1 MNGSGIDCKRSSMN
15 SLSRREF
22 LKLSGTAMAA
32 LFLPPLSTN
41 GDSLSYRQGRV
52 TDVNIHM
59 HQTPSFTGKILETYW
74 KDTVFRIG
82 EVTIGDQ
89 EPAYNRTW
97 YRVGE
102 SGFVHSGAV
111 QPVRT
116 QTNPPIAD
124 IPAGGALAEVTVPFT
139 DAHWKLGKVFPVAY
153 RFYYATTHWV
163 EDLEYDPDGNPWY
176 RLMED
181 KWKVTYYAP
190 ATHLRIIPIEELT
203 PLSPEIPASAK
214 RLEVRT
220 PEQTVIAYEF
230 DRPVFMTRAATGARF
245 SNGNFA
251 TPVGRHFTKHKVP
264 SRHMA
269 AGNLAYNGYDLPG
282 VPWVTYIT
290 ESGISFHGTYWH
302 NNFGRPR
309 SHGCINL
316 SPEAAKWIFRWSLPA
331 VPPEEP
337 EIFENYG
344 TIVDVT

>member
-1 MNGSGIDCKRSSMN
+1 MKPH
-15 SLSRREF
+15 SRRDF
-22 LKLSGTAMAA
+22 LKMSSIA
-32 LFLPPLSTN
+32 LAGLLLPPGIAHS
-41 GDSLSYRQGRV
+41 DSASGQQGRV
-52 TDVNIHM
+52 TDVSIHM
-59 HQTPSFTGKILETYW
+59 HEIPSFQGKIQETYW

-82 EVTIGDQ
+82 EVTIGDK

-102 SGFVHSGAV
+102 AGYVHSGAV

-116 QTNPPIAD
+116 QVNPPRKD
-124 IPAGGALAEVTVPFT
+124 IPSGGALAEVTVPFT

-163 EDLEYDPDGNPWY
+163 EDLEYDEDGDPWY
-176 RLMED
+176 RIMED

-190 ATHLRIIPIEELT
+190 ATHLRILTAVELT
-203 PLSPEIPASAK
+203 PLSSDIPASAK

-220 PEQTVIAYEF
+220 ADQTVIAYEF

-251 TPVGRHFTKHKVP
+251 TPPGRYITSHKVP

-290 ESGISFHGTYWH
+290 ESGISIHGTYWH

-316 SPEAAKWIFRWSLPA
+316 SPEAARWIFRWTLPA
-331 VPPEEP
+331 VPPNEP
-337 EIFENYG
+337 EVFENYG